1 LELGQLYLALGE
13 RGRAETWVR
22 RAVELE
28 PNFLPGR
35 EWLARRAMESERR
48 DEAEREYREIVERQR
63 QYAGVPKDELEK
75 RYLTADVQGLTV
87 ALDRLRSRG

>member
-1 LELGQLYLALGE
+1 
-13 RGRAETWVR
+13 
-22 RAVELE
+22 
-28 PNFLPGR
+28 
-35 EWLARRAMESERR
+35 MESERR